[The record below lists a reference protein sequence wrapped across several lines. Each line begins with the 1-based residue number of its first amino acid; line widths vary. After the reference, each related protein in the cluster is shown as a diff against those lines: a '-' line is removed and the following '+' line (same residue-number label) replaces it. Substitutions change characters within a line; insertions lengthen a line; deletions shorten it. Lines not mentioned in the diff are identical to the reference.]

1 VIGAKC
7 HPERNNII
15 RLSCF
20 CLCLGIL
27 IVITSGCS
35 AVLPVWS
42 ETSPEPGNPVLTTLY
57 AAGYEPAP
65 AKKSQANH
73 PTASIQPQST
83 VKKAEQD
90 PNNNN
95 QGMIGRSGGFTLAG
109 TVFFDRDA
117 DGIRAGGEPGI
128 GSIQVCLHYP
138 ERTVCTPSGPDG
150 SFSFEDL
157 PGGALQ
163 LLVENKDQARGS
175 LFRYRVESSGYVDVP
190 AYYINGRRVAKQLL
204 PDGRVSPIQDP
215 FELEVT
221 ADTILELGL
230 IQGYLTDPFACRD
243 RERITE
249 THGYDLDPARGKVR
263 DYRGETAMEYGSGGR
278 TADGH
283 QAVDWGNSNRNVI
296 GITVR
301 AAAPGIVVFAGEDA
315 TLHGN
320 CRMVTLA
327 HPYSG
332 HKTGYV
338 HLEEI
343 LVEDGQE
350 LKRGQILG
358 TLGDSCTDWPHLHFT
373 FNPGWDS
380 QEQDWSNKD
389 PFRDTQDPGSY
400 TWWTADNQPVC
411 LDFNK

>member
-1 VIGAKC
+1 M
-7 HPERNNII
+7 
-15 RLSCF
+15 F
-20 CLCLGIL
+20 
-27 IVITSGCS
+27 
-35 AVLPVWS
+35 
-42 ETSPEPGNPVLTTLY
+42 
-57 AAGYEPAP
+57 
-65 AKKSQANH
+65 
-73 PTASIQPQST
+73 
-83 VKKAEQD
+83 
-90 PNNNN
+90 
-95 QGMIGRSGGFTLAG
+95 
-109 TVFFDRDA
+109 
-117 DGIRAGGEPGI
+117 
-128 GSIQVCLHYP
+128 
-138 ERTVCTPSGPDG
+138 
-150 SFSFEDL
+150 
-157 PGGALQ
+157 
-163 LLVENKDQARGS
+163 VENKDQAQES

-190 AYYINGRRVAKQLL
+190 AYYINGRRVAKQRL

-296 GITVR
+296 GTPVR

-373 FNPGWDS
+373 FNPGWDP
-380 QEQDWSNKD
+380 QEQNWSNKD